1 MDVAVREQA
10 VAVPGLARE
19 VEVHAVPSRE
29 VGIAL
34 HAGGGRGGHGWLG
47 FVATLL
53 LLVVTFLVPALLIPA
68 LLIPALLILAAI
80 LLIAA
85 IIVLFTLF
93 TMLPLPV
100 TIVILLVLVVVAWA
114 DVLVIIRGVA
124 VAANTADE
132 EGARS
137 TRNTRR

>member
-34 HAGGGRGGHGWLG
+34 HTGGGRGGHGWLG

-68 LLIPALLILAAI
+68 LLILAAI

-85 IIVLFTLF
+85 IIVLFALF

-100 TIVILLVLVVVAWA
+100 IIVILLVLVVVAWA

>member
-19 VEVHAVPSRE
+19 VKVHAVPSRE

-68 LLIPALLILAAI
+68 LLILAAI

-85 IIVLFTLF
+85 IIVLFALF

-100 TIVILLVLVVVAWA
+100 IIVILLVLVVVAWA